1 MGTTTMG
8 KGTIQSAPQRLS
20 DGSAIVVTVA
30 KLICGDG
37 SCFDGTGLSVDVDR
51 PLTADEQSAYYD
63 YTPETD
69 PQVQRAVSTAQQL
82 SGATTVS
89 GVNEADAAS
98 NAASQEAASSEAA
111 AESAPAES
119 EAAPSGDESEA
130 AAASE
135 SPASN

>member
-1 MGTTTMG
+1 M
-8 KGTIQSAPQRLS
+8 
-20 DGSAIVVTVA
+20 TVA

-98 NAASQEAASSEAA
+98 NAASQEAASEAA

-119 EAAPSGDESEA
+119 EAAPSETESKA

-135 SPASN
+135 STASSN